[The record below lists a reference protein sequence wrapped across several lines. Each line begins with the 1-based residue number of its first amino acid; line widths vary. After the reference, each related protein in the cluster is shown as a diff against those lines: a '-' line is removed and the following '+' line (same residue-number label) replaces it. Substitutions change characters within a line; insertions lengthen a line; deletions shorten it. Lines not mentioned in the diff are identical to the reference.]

1 MKIIIGTKT
10 QNQQN
15 KQAAQQL
22 NELWKYAS

>member
-10 QNQQN
+10 QNQQK
-15 KQAAQQL
+15 KQAAQQF